1 MKERYRFTEN
11 RSPSHLVWIITFL
24 GLFTTM
30 IMAMIVWWT
39 LADIRRDREELYT
52 RQNEF
57 SELKSNLLNTLD
69 IEQWELSS
77 LLAGKDIEHPLRH
90 EELSTLIEKYRRI
103 SHNLVPAE
111 SLILLENSIY
121 GLTRF
126 RQKCF
131 QWQDDYNETL
141 ASTPAIQKKMET
153 LLRQMDETVSKA
165 EGKQRLERATR
176 ILDIRDTEHMKQTF
190 SRKFLLQLASTPDM
204 SSVRRDIN
212 DLSLLYER
220 LRGAEKI
227 DNLTHLKDN
236 SLRTTLARLKR
247 IATLSPEDQTASVVF
262 LRDLLAACETTL
274 FGVGYT
280 IDLDHQ
286 IIIPGQGGLFN
297 LSTNKLT
304 QRNEQEELRSEF
316 ITVFDAIRDAVQ
328 QISENIESLTK
339 IETIKVES
347 SLKRTWKI
355 ILFVGVATGI
365 IFLIISHRIISAIKM
380 QIKAIEDT
388 NIMLDNKTKALLKSE
403 QALQQSEER
412 LQDLSSSLLS
422 AQEHERRRI
431 SLELHDELGQSM
443 AALKLQISSIERKM
457 STLSPEQVKA
467 ECNNVRQYINEIIEN
482 VRRLSRDLSPVVL
495 DDLGLEAAIEYLVN
509 NFSKLNN
516 IKTMVTL
523 PEINHLFSQESQRH
537 IYRILQE
544 SLNNISKHSKAGSI
558 SLLAEKKKDLV
569 AFTVKDDGAG
579 FDVEEIISTKS
590 SDKGMGL
597 TTMAERVRI
606 LGGSIDIRSHAGKG
620 ATITFT
626 API

>member
-39 LADIRRDREELYT
+39 LADIRRDREELYN

-131 QWQDDYNETL
+131 QWQDDYNKTL
-141 ASTPAIQKKMET
+141 ASAPAIQKKMET

-569 AFTVKDDGAG
+569 AFTVKDDGVG

-590 SDKGMGL
+590 SD
-597 TTMAERVRI
+597 
-606 LGGSIDIRSHAGKG
+606 
-620 ATITFT
+620 
-626 API
+626 